1 MKEPTGRSMTGGS
14 ADAQGRPPRFA
25 PLTPE
30 MMNDD
35 QKRVAELLLSAAK
48 RANGPGG
55 KHMAS
60 TGQFPG
66 PYGFLLRSPELAVR
80 WRQLGDYIRF
90 ETSLPLRLN
99 ELAIL
104 IQARI
109 WTAQFE
115 WWAHYPLA
123 LRAGLPESVA
133 EDLKAGTRPRSMQP
147 DEEAVYDFC
156 IALMQEHAVSDAV
169 FARLKAQ
176 LTEQQIVDLVAVSG
190 FYATVSMILNTTEAA
205 IPDGSAPPLAPLPG
219 PLR

>member
-1 MKEPTGRSMTGGS
+1 MTT
-14 ADAQGRPPRFA
+14 PPRFA

-30 MMNDD
+30 TMNED
-35 QKRVAELLLSAAK
+35 QRKVAEGMLEMAA
-48 RANGPGG
+48 RADGPGG
-55 KHMAS
+55 RHMKS

-66 PYGFLLRSPELAVR
+66 PYNFLLRSPELATR
-80 WRQLGDYIRF
+80 WRRLGDYLRF

-104 IQARI
+104 IQARF

-123 LRAGLPESVA
+123 LRAGLSQAVA
-133 EDLKAGTRPRSMQP
+133 DDIKAGKRPTSMQA

-156 IALMQEHAVSDAV
+156 VELMRERKVSDAT
-169 FARLKAQ
+169 FAKLREA

-190 FYATVSMILNTTEAA
+190 FYSTVSMVLNTIEAE
-205 IPDGSAPPLAPLPG
+205 IPNGGEPPLAPLAG